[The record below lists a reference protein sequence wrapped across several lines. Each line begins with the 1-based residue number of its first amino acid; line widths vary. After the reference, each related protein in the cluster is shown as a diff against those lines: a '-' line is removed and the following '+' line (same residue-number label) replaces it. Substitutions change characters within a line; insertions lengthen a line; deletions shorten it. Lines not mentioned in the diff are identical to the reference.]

1 MLHATMVRDTGMTTS
16 TTPTTPTPPP
26 PQTGTIVTFP
36 VPTTP
41 TTPTKLSTLATRDIK
56 QVLISTAPF
65 SCVNNVCTATG
76 QVGFTFQTLQSL
88 INMANKKL
96 GNTAIAVDGKI
107 DARTVAAFMPVS
119 RAVGGVLAIFDQA
132 ATPNLIA
139 TNADAYA
146 RGIAQWL
153 GMTWVEAT
161 PDVPG
166 HWERLRVGQTT
177 VNLPSMPVS
186 PTPQPGSVMQPAEP
200 TPTQP
205 PPNFVMYVCPDGT
218 RVSDPAGCPKQNAR
232 PITPKPCVPPP
243 SPSPGSQVSATYWD
257 EYYACLRAAGLP
269 VPVQVPPSLPPS
281 PGTPPPSTTPGGAG
295 TLPQPNSP
303 PPSALPVP
311 GATSGRY
318 SGCIARFNRTR
329 KVFSIYCPVG
339 SAGAQPGL
347 GLSDGEYFRC
357 LRGGC
362 SGLGEDTVTPPPPT
376 GMVKAAEVTTLPG
389 AGETQAGEERDKFWR
404 LGNPLMWVAIAG
416 AATVVGGGSY
426 VLYRRK
432 RSA

>member
-26 PQTGTIVTFP
+26 PPKTGTIVTFP
-36 VPTTP
+36 APTA
-41 TTPTKLSTLATRDIK
+41 TPTKLNTLATRDIK

-65 SCVNNVCTATG
+65 SCVNNICTATG

-177 VNLPSMPVS
+177 VNLPSMPQSS
-186 PTPQPGSVMQPAEP
+186 PAPSRVDTSMQPAQP

-205 PPNFVMYVCPDGT
+205 PPTMVMYVCSDGT
-218 RVSDPAGCPKQNAR
+218 RVSDPAACPKA
-232 PITPKPCVPPP
+232 
-243 SPSPGSQVSATYWD
+243 
-257 EYYACLRAAGLP
+257 
-269 VPVQVPPSLPPS
+269 
-281 PGTPPPSTTPGGAG
+281 PPPSTTPPPSNTGIVPPSITPPPASTGPAQG
-295 TLPQPNSP
+295 PTAP
-303 PPSALPVP
+303 PPSVAPTPQPSDLPVP
-311 GATSGRY
+311 GATTGRY
-318 SGCIARFNRTR
+318 QGCLARFNRTR
-329 KVFSIYCPVG
+329 KVYSIYCPVG

-347 GLSDGEYFRC
+347 GLGDGEYFRC
-357 LRGGC
+357 LRGNC
-362 SGLGEDTVTPPPPT
+362 TGLGEDTVTPPPPS
-376 GMVKAAEVTTLPG
+376 GFVKAAEVTTLPG
-389 AGETQAGEERDKFWR
+389 AGETPAGEERDKFWR
-404 LGNPLMWVAIAG
+404 LGNPLMWAAIAG

-426 VLYRRK
+426 MLYRRK